1 MSRYAPAISTRPI
14 IAPLPP
20 AHIGD
25 TLHRVGAP
33 VDPMPG
39 FRPAKAMVFAGVFPI
54 DNADFPKL
62 EESIRR
68 LTLTDRSIAVQRES
82 SSALGQGCRL
92 GFLGTLHMDV
102 FRQRLEDEYDA
113 SVIVTAPTVPFKVV
127 WKDGR
132 ETLISNPTEFPDMEA
147 MVFKIKKVQEPVV
160 NASIIV
166 PEGEPLM
173 HRL

>member
-1 MSRYAPAISTRPI
+1 
-14 IAPLPP
+14 
-20 AHIGD
+20 
-25 TLHRVGAP
+25 
-33 VDPMPG
+33 MPG

-62 EESIRR
+62 EESVRR

-113 SVIVTAPTVPFKVV
+113 SVIITAPTVPYQGASACLSPRRAPLGRRASDPRGHPTARVRGA
-127 WKDGR
+127 DGAAR
-132 ETLISNPTEFPDMEA
+132 IQWFTGTGARRS
-147 MVFKIKKVQEPVV
+147 
-160 NASIIV
+160 
-166 PEGEPLM
+166 
-173 HRL
+173 